1 MFDHQKSIFLIP
13 LPVGNPTAIVST
25 LAELV
30 TFQFEAFQE
39 ILKSSKK
46 VKRILEL
53 VCFLDW
59 DIVRPGLG
67 IYLSMSSSESN
78 LALVFSI
85 ILENK
90 PSSTMDIQNRGKISL
105 YNLPCS
111 PSINMGYTMVI
122 HMQVKRRLGP
132 KGQIV
137 LPKDIREMLGVKPG
151 SEVILEVT
159 GDEVKIKPANKPETY
174 FDRFGNTSRKLTKL
188 VDIKKIIEEEYQ

>member
-1 MFDHQKSIFLIP
+1 MAMFDHQKSIFLIP

-90 PSSTMDIQNRGKISL
+90 PQVLWISRTAEKF
-105 YNLPCS
+105 P
-111 PSINMGYTMVI
+111 
-122 HMQVKRRLGP
+122 
-132 KGQIV
+132 
-137 LPKDIREMLGVKPG
+137 
-151 SEVILEVT
+151 
-159 GDEVKIKPANKPETY
+159 
-174 FDRFGNTSRKLTKL
+174 
-188 VDIKKIIEEEYQ
+188 